1 MLKWLSA
8 ILAGTLLTLPLQTSQ
23 AAGPKAG
30 TICNKLY
37 QKQTYAGKRYICI
50 RSGRKLV
57 WDKGVNLY
65 SPSPSPSSSSELSPS
80 PLSTLPP
87 VAVTVTFDNLIQNEK
102 NISFTAWEKASKVIL
117 ASSAKNAPVNIFTGP
132 KTTPLFEETSLPVSL
147 VSRLFPN
154 NEEAKTVIW
163 IRYGYDDIAWA
174 ESLVKEKLSSSD
186 FEQITRNQGGA
197 LAPSNCESSLKICRG
212 SYQQTGPSG
221 TALIMQGVPSVSGPY
236 SPSSDPNFIT
246 GQLEAHEYLHSLQRI
261 PMLNKNLPRWA
272 PAWWREGSA
281 DWVKFASVNY
291 LDYTVY
297 KKSLMDSC
305 ASDCI
310 KLSEADINEML
321 STVNGESLAPKFSS
335 FLNYTIGS
343 QVIEKLVSIKGPSI
357 IIDLYV
363 EMGKGQS
370 FEDAFNTV
378 MNEKWADAIPIL
390 SQSVFDNLHPS
401 S

>member
-1 MLKWLSA
+1 MVNSWIIPVMRKWLSA

-23 AAGPKAG
+23 ASSPKVG
-30 TICNKLY
+30 TICNKLH
-37 QKQTYAGKRYICI
+37 QKQTYAGKSYICI
-50 RSGRKLV
+50 RSGKKLV
-57 WDKGVNLY
+57 WDKGVNLP
-65 SPSPSPSSSSELSPS
+65 SLTPSPSTSSSSELSPS

-212 SYQQTGPSG
+212 SYQQTGQIG
-221 TALIMQGVPSVSGPY
+221 R
-236 SPSSDPNFIT
+236 
-246 GQLEAHEYLHSLQRI
+246 AH
-261 PMLNKNLPRWA
+261 
-272 PAWWREGSA
+272 
-281 DWVKFASVNY
+281 V
-291 LDYTVY
+291 
-297 KKSLMDSC
+297 
-305 ASDCI
+305 
-310 KLSEADINEML
+310 
-321 STVNGESLAPKFSS
+321 
-335 FLNYTIGS
+335 
-343 QVIEKLVSIKGPSI
+343 
-357 IIDLYV
+357 
-363 EMGKGQS
+363 
-370 FEDAFNTV
+370 
-378 MNEKWADAIPIL
+378 
-390 SQSVFDNLHPS
+390 
-401 S
+401 